1 MDILAGVVNVFC
13 LFYVLYARRMFKL
26 TLLVSKGSCYMIA
39 AVCSLTLFSNI
50 AFPLYRFLRTNFQFE
65 ETTGILLI
73 SVIFFGCHLV
83 DLSTAEA
90 AD

>member
-1 MDILAGVVNVFC
+1 
-13 LFYVLYARRMFKL
+13 
-26 TLLVSKGSCYMIA
+26 MIA

-73 SVIFFGCHLV
+73 SVIFLAATLLIYQLLKQLIDKVFIREEIARSETLKEF
-83 DLSTAEA
+83 STAVIKKLKNR
-90 AD
+90 